1 MTRIKKGKSVSIL
14 TITQN
19 VRFEC
24 IKILYQMILKQTYKN
39 ILEWVLVEGSQNIN
53 DARQNKQKINEFIKN
68 KSIKINY
75 IEFSGRKLGGLRNLG
90 NQSCSGDIIVCMD
103 DDDYYPPE
111 RIEEAVEKLIDNPC
125 LIGGV
130 SDVYLYDFFM
140 DKLYKFKGFMEY
152 HSTNNCMAYKKE
164 YLLTHSH
171 DPNIEVGEERSFTLE
186 FSTPLVKFDS
196 RKTIIAIS
204 HNFNTFN
211 KRELCLGGTL
221 KTLNTLTEID
231 EPITNYID
239 ITIWNQMKL
248 IYLKEEQS
256 KYDIVFLLGG
266 FTKKFNPKNIDLD
279 EGETSLMEL
288 SKRFVNNGL
297 SVAIYADITFDDLP
311 IQDQTV
317 QNQRKEIDKK
327 NNELIDTNIN
337 GIQYINWK
345 KFPFNH
351 HFKTLILHRTNG
363 FLSGALFPI
372 KASKVIWDVH
382 DNFINNDQLKE
393 FYLKYYYKIN
403 KIMFKSNF
411 HKYEFEKYLKIMP
424 KSYEIVPNGL
434 RIDKFAYNF
443 ENVERNP
450 YRFCYVNYYDRGL
463 DFIVRGIFS
472 VIKTIE
478 PRAELHIYTGMD
490 MIHDN
495 NFKIKMIELFSE
507 YGVAD
512 HGKQPIE
519 IIAREKHLSNFELY
533 PSNIINE
540 IDCIS
545 IRESLV
551 AGCIPLIA
559 NFGVF
564 NERDGIKFDIN
575 HEDPKNLK
583 RTALLIL
590 NLLKDQSKLNELRE
604 TFKRSSSICSWDQI
618 YNIWSQY
625 I

>member
-1 MTRIKKGKSVSIL
+1 MTKIKKEKNVSIL
-14 TITQN
+14 TITQY

-24 IKILYQMILKQTYKN
+24 IKILYQMILKQKYKN
-39 ILEWVLVEGSQNIN
+39 ILEWVLVEGSQNKK
-53 DARQNKQKINEFIKN
+53 DAELNKKNIQEFINEIKTN
-68 KSIKINY
+68 VNFKINY

-90 NQSCSGDIIVCMD
+90 NNSCCGDIIVCMD
-103 DDDYYPPE
+103 DDDYYPPD
-111 RIEEAVEKLIDNPC
+111 RIDEAVKKLTSSNC

-164 YLLTHSH
+164 FLLNHSH
-171 DPNIEVGEERSFTLE
+171 NPEIEVGEERSFTLE
-186 FSTPLVKFDS
+186 FTSPLVKLDS

-211 KRELCLGGTL
+211 KRELCLGGSL
-221 KTLNTLTEID
+221 KTLNTLTEI
-231 EPITNYID
+231 EEHITNYMDID
-239 ITIWNQMKL
+239 IWNQMKM
-248 IYLKEEQS
+248 IYLKEQPS
-256 KYDIVFLLGG
+256 IYDIVFLLGG

-279 EGETSLMEL
+279 EGDTSIMEL
-288 SKRFVNNGL
+288 SQRLVKSGKK
-297 SVAIYADITFDDLP
+297 VAVYADITFTDFQE
-311 IQDQTV
+311 QDEI
-317 QNQRKEIDKK
+317 RKEIDKK
-327 NNELIDTNIN
+327 NNDLIDTNIN
-337 GIQYINWK
+337 GVQYINWK

-351 HFKTLILHRTNG
+351 HFKTLILHRANG

-372 KASKVIWDVH
+372 KAEKVIWDVH
-382 DNFINNDQLKE
+382 DNFINNDQLRE
-393 FYLKYYYKIN
+393 FYSKYCHKID

-411 HKYEFEKYLKIMP
+411 QKYEFDKYLKIMP
-424 KSYEIVPNGL
+424 KSFEIIPNGL

-463 DFIVRGIFS
+463 EFIVRGIFS
-472 VIKTIE
+472 VIKKLE

-490 MIHDN
+490 MINDN
-495 NFKIKMIELFSE
+495 DFKIKMIDLFSE
-507 YGVAD
+507 HGVAD

-559 NFGVF
+559 NFGIF
-564 NERDGIKFDIN
+564 HDRDGLKFDIN
-575 HEDPKNLK
+575 HEDPKLLK

-590 NLLKDQSKLNELRE
+590 NLLKDLPKLNEIRNN
-604 TFKRSSSICSWDQI
+604 FKKSSTICSWDQV
-618 YNIWSQY
+618 YQLWLLNI
-625 I
+625 

>member
-1 MTRIKKGKSVSIL
+1 MTKIKKEKNVSIL
-14 TITQN
+14 TITQY

-24 IKILYQMILKQTYKN
+24 IKILYQMILKQKYKN
-39 ILEWVLVEGSQNIN
+39 ILEWVLVEGSQNKK
-53 DARQNKQKINEFIKN
+53 DAELNKKNIQEFINEIKTN
-68 KSIKINY
+68 VNFKINY

-90 NQSCSGDIIVCMD
+90 NNSCCGDIIVCMD
-103 DDDYYPPE
+103 DDDYYPPD
-111 RIEEAVEKLIDNPC
+111 RIDEAVKKLTSSNC

-164 YLLTHSH
+164 FLLNHSH
-171 DPNIEVGEERSFTLE
+171 NPEIEVGEERSFTLE
-186 FSTPLVKFDS
+186 FTSPLVKLDS

-211 KRELCLGGTL
+211 KRELCLGGSL
-221 KTLNTLTEID
+221 KTLNTLTEI
-231 EPITNYID
+231 EEHITNYID
-239 ITIWNQMKL
+239 IDIWNQMKM
-248 IYLKEEQS
+248 IYLKEQPS
-256 KYDIVFLLGG
+256 IYDIVFLLGG

-279 EGETSLMEL
+279 EGDTSIMEL
-288 SKRFVNNGL
+288 SQRLVKSGKK
-297 SVAIYADITFDDLP
+297 VAVYADITFTDFQE
-311 IQDQTV
+311 QDEI
-317 QNQRKEIDKK
+317 RKEIDKK
-327 NNELIDTNIN
+327 NNDLIDTNIN
-337 GIQYINWK
+337 GVQYINWK

-351 HFKTLILHRTNG
+351 HFKTLILHRANG

-372 KASKVIWDVH
+372 KAEKVIWDVH
-382 DNFINNDQLKE
+382 DNFINNDQLRE
-393 FYLKYYYKIN
+393 FYSKYCHKID

-411 HKYEFEKYLKIMP
+411 QKYEFDKYLKIMP
-424 KSYEIVPNGL
+424 KSFEIIPNGL

-463 DFIVRGIFS
+463 EFIVRGIFS
-472 VIKTIE
+472 VIKKLE

-490 MIHDN
+490 MINDN
-495 NFKIKMIELFSE
+495 DFKIKMIDLFSE
-507 YGVAD
+507 HGVAD

-559 NFGVF
+559 NFGIF
-564 NERDGIKFDIN
+564 HDRDGLKFDIN
-575 HEDPKNLK
+575 HEDPKLLK

-590 NLLKDQSKLNELRE
+590 NLLKDLPKLNEIRNN
-604 TFKRSSSICSWDQI
+604 FKKSSTICSWDQV
-618 YNIWSQY
+618 YQLWLLNI
-625 I
+625 